1 MPAVPAK
8 EETAVEIAAK
18 SEVQHNAYSMHAAT
32 KIAANTKPM
41 AGSGRHGLG
50 VKGES
55 FCS

>member
-1 MPAVPAK
+1 MPVK
-8 EETAVEIAAK
+8 QETTVEIAAK
-18 SEVQHNAYSMHAAT
+18 SEVQHNAYSMHAGT
-32 KIAANTKPM
+32 KTAPNTKPM

>member
-1 MPAVPAK
+1 MPAK